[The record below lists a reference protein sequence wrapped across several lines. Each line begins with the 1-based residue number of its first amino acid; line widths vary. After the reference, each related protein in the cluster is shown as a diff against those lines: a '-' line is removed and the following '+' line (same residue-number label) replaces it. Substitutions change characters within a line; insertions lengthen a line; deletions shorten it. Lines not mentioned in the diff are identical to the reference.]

1 MYLQGDQFQLT
12 IKHQKGCHNPNYNM
26 VSALN
31 SPVVLL
37 LLLAFS
43 STQPATAFLADG
55 GMTMLEVEM
64 AERGSFSY
72 VSLPESRMKQLFEK
86 YLTTYSRQV
95 KQCQI
100 C

>member
-1 MYLQGDQFQLT
+1 
-12 IKHQKGCHNPNYNM
+12 
-26 VSALN
+26 
-31 SPVVLL
+31 
-37 LLLAFS
+37 
-43 STQPATAFLADG
+43 
-55 GMTMLEVEM
+55 MLEVEM